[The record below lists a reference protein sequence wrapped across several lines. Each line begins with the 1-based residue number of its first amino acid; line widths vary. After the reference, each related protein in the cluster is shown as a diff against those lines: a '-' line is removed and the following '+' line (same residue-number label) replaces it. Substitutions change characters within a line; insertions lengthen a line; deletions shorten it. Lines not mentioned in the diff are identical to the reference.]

1 MIEQNERE
9 KRLNEAS
16 QRSIEQMNTAQRGK
30 AERGRVLGK
39 LSVVV
44 GANRRGEI
52 VIREGD
58 SIKALARSFVIA

>member
-1 MIEQNERE
+1 LIEQNERE

>member
-1 MIEQNERE
+1 MLEQNERE